1 MKNIHIIP
9 TNKPSR
15 LCIDNSCNE
24 LNYSEI
30 EGLNS
35 KHITNQNIYITDNS
49 EIREGDWFIDLEL
62 SDVKQ
67 CTDVYKN
74 GLPISNNRVY
84 PDLSNIKKIILATD
98 QDLLKD
104 GVQAIDDEFLEWF
117 VKNPSCEVVEI
128 EKTFVTNSGLGYQE
142 YAVLDSNF
150 KVIEINTKIPQTS
163 YYLGKVTIL
172 NSYEYVISYKIII
185 PQEEPKCTCIEHD
198 PYCCQIHGGCPLC
211 VKPETLEDTVLG
223 HKTSLIAQ
231 MLDSKE
237 IPEEPKQTYS
247 EKQVKAAFNA
257 GFNIG
262 YGCQVSDIARKES
275 ICEEWFKQF
284 KK

>member
-1 MKNIHIIP
+1 MKNIHLLP
-9 TNKPSR
+9 TEVFNQMPYQIWRKKDGGLWRPTKE
-15 LCIDNSCNE
+15 LPINSN
-24 LNYSEI
+24 LN
-30 EGLNS
+30 G
-35 KHITNQNIYITDNS
+35 KVNIYITSDE
-49 EIREGDWFIDLEL
+49 EIKEGDWFIDLEL
-62 SDVKQ
+62 SDIKQ

-104 GVQAIDDEFLEWF
+104 GVQAIDDDFLEWF
-117 VKNPSCEVVEI
+117 VKNQSCEVVEI

-185 PQEEPKCTCIEHD
+185 PQEEPK
-198 PYCCQIHGGCPLC
+198 
-211 VKPETLEDTVLG
+211 
-223 HKTSLIAQ
+223 
-231 MLDSKE
+231 
-237 IPEEPKQTYS
+237 QTYS

>member
-1 MKNIHIIP
+1 
-9 TNKPSR
+9 
-15 LCIDNSCNE
+15 
-24 LNYSEI
+24 
-30 EGLNS
+30 
-35 KHITNQNIYITDNS
+35 
-49 EIREGDWFIDLEL
+49 
-62 SDVKQ
+62 
-67 CTDVYKN
+67 
-74 GLPISNNRVY
+74 
-84 PDLSNIKKIILATD
+84 
-98 QDLLKD
+98 
-104 GVQAIDDEFLEWF
+104 
-117 VKNPSCEVVEI
+117 VVEI

-185 PQEEPKCTCIEHD
+185 PQEEPK
-198 PYCCQIHGGCPLC
+198 
-211 VKPETLEDTVLG
+211 
-223 HKTSLIAQ
+223 
-231 MLDSKE
+231 
-237 IPEEPKQTYS
+237 QTYS

>member
-1 MKNIHIIP
+1 
-9 TNKPSR
+9 
-15 LCIDNSCNE
+15 
-24 LNYSEI
+24 
-30 EGLNS
+30 
-35 KHITNQNIYITDNS
+35 
-49 EIREGDWFIDLEL
+49 
-62 SDVKQ
+62 
-67 CTDVYKN
+67 
-74 GLPISNNRVY
+74 
-84 PDLSNIKKIILATD
+84 
-98 QDLLKD
+98 
-104 GVQAIDDEFLEWF
+104 
-117 VKNPSCEVVEI
+117 
-128 EKTFVTNSGLGYQE
+128 VTNSGLGYQE

-284 KK
+284 KKYKI

>member
-1 MKNIHIIP
+1 MKNIHLIP
-9 TNKPSR
+9 TDKPSR
-15 LCIDNSCNE
+15 LSILYSGKLNFGAEIMSSQNSNPQ
-24 LNYSEI
+24 
-30 EGLNS
+30 
-35 KHITNQNIYITDNS
+35 HIYVTTDDKNIK
-49 EIREGDWFIDLEL
+49 EGDWFLTKVG
-62 SDVKQ
+62 DVVLKVQ
-67 CTDVYKN
+67 KPERGYT
-74 GLPISNNRVY
+74 PIG
-84 PDLSNIKKIILATD
+84 KKIILTTD
-98 QDLLKD
+98 QDLIND
-104 GVQAIDDEFLEWF
+104 GVQAIDDDFLEWF
-117 VKNPSCEVVEI
+117 VKNQSCEVVEI

-284 KK
+284 KKYKI

>member
-1 MKNIHIIP
+1 MKNIHLLP
-9 TNKPSR
+9 TEVFNQMPYQIWRKKDGGLWRPTKE
-15 LCIDNSCNE
+15 LPINSN
-24 LNYSEI
+24 LN
-30 EGLNS
+30 G
-35 KHITNQNIYITDNS
+35 KVNIYITSDE
-49 EIREGDWFIDLEL
+49 EIKEGDYHISSDGWFIDKTTNEDLEI
-62 SDVKQ
+62 VNEK
-67 CTDVYKN
+67 TN
-74 GLPISNNRVY
+74 GYR
-84 PDLSNIKKIILATD
+84 KIILATD

-237 IPEEPKQTYS
+237 ISEEPKQTYS